1 MQKLKWMPIAIAGLT
16 LVVVMVM
23 VLGYEKRLDQGRI
36 IYAKL
41 APLDPCSLI
50 QGDYMSLA
58 YELNAKE
65 GDAYFGE
72 RKLGYASLSPQNVI
86 TSVQWEPSADQKIWL
101 KNHWGRWQLPVDS
114 FMFAEGL
121 AECYDS
127 AQFAKISVTDDGKM
141 MLLDLVGDSL
151 QDLDCQSQ
159 ASWWQGGLVRV
170 HPN

>member
-16 LVVVMVM
+16 LVVVMV
-23 VLGYEKRLDQGRI
+23 LGYEKRLDQGRI
-36 IYAKL
+36 IYA
-41 APLDPCSLI
+41 
-50 QGDYMSLA
+50 
-58 YELNAKE
+58 
-65 GDAYFGE
+65 
-72 RKLGYASLSPQNVI
+72 KLGYASLSPQNVI
-86 TSVQWEPSADQKIWL
+86 TSVQWEPGADQKIWL

-127 AQFAKISVTDDGKM
+127 AQFAKISATDDGKM